1 MDLRAMIYSGL
12 AILFSLLTGFSM
24 KVLLELSWKEPK
36 QQALGLILLSS
47 CTIPAAVLFAVCA
60 HKFFSLVML
69 YE

>member
-1 MDLRAMIYSGL
+1 MIYSVL
-12 AILFSLLTGFSM
+12 AIVFAFLTGFSM

-47 CTIPAAVLFAVCA
+47 CIIPAAALFAVCA
-60 HKFFSLVML
+60 HKFLSLVMM